1 MSIWRGRG
9 RIWALAWAVIQLAV
23 GPALSV
29 IDGAYAN
36 RDSDVVLAH
45 VEGHSTKSCQPPHSA
60 DCAICQFV
68 SSLVVRASNAP
79 TLDWPPTPSLAVG
92 ERADAARPVATVE
105 LEHSR
110 APPIA

>member
-9 RIWALAWAVIQLAV
+9 RVWALAWAVIQLAV

-29 IDGAYAN
+29 IDGAYAK
-36 RDSDVVLAH
+36 RDSNVVLAH

-68 SSLVVRASNAP
+68 SALVVRASNTP
-79 TLDWPPTPSLAVG
+79 TLDWPPAPSLAIG
-92 ERADAARPVATVE
+92 QRANAPGPSITLE

-110 APPIA
+110 APPTA